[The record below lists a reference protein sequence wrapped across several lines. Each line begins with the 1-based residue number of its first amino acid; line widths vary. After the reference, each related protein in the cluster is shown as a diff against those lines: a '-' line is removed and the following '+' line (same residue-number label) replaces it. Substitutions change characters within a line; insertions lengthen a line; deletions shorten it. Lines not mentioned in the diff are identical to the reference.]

1 MKSRQL
7 FCYLW
12 EEGKLS
18 RLCGNV
24 SGKLLLSLPVTA
36 RISPNVMRGSYE
48 LFSSLVTPDGVYMI
62 QYQNACL
69 LWLMDNTLVAWIN
82 TDFGC
87 CNNLWVVLCIFTFQ
101 GNGGLILLSSEDF
114 HFKLVYTHLS
124 LSWVYAHTV

>member
-36 RISPNVMRGSYE
+36 RISPNVMRGDKV
-48 LFSSLVTPDGVYMI
+48 LFSLNCIAGIFCSGQGAGANSVVVFNAKLVFSLITEFFCECLFGYVPSLMAEAYDGA
-62 QYQNACL
+62 N
-69 LWLMDNTLVAWIN
+69 
-82 TDFGC
+82 
-87 CNNLWVVLCIFTFQ
+87 
-101 GNGGLILLSSEDF
+101 LLSVLLLD
-114 HFKLVYTHLS
+114 LQ
-124 LSWVYAHTV
+124 